1 MSNRDDARR
10 RLTRHFKRKL
20 VADLQT
26 IQGLLGTSSRTTVF
40 RMLSEA
46 GYSTSYSHA
55 GRYYTLEAIPQ
66 FDDQGL
72 WSHGEAL
79 FSKYGTLRATVVRFV
94 HDAPAGQT
102 HGELRD
108 KLRLRVHDTLRE
120 LSKAK
125 EIGRVPL
132 ERLFLYVSVERAVA
146 RAQLAER
153 RRLLE
158 SQPPPAP
165 PPSPTVTVEV
175 LLDLVHG
182 AQAWAKPAAM
192 VRRLGA
198 RGVAVSVAQVEEIF
212 QRYGIEPKKTARSGS
227 KRLRRY
233 ER

>member
-1 MSNRDDARR
+1 MSTRDDARR
-10 RLTRHFKRKL
+10 RLTRHFKRKP

-26 IQGLLGTSSRTTVF
+26 IQRVLGTNSRTTVF
-40 RMLSEA
+40 RVLSEA
-46 GYSTSYSHA
+46 GYLTSYSHA
-55 GRYYTLEAIPQ
+55 GRYYTLTEIPQ

-79 FSKYGTLRATVVRFV
+79 FSKCGTLRATIVRFV

-108 KLRLRVHDTLRE
+108 RLRLRVHDTLRE
-120 LSKAK
+120 LSKAR
-125 EIGRVPL
+125 EIGRMPV
-132 ERLFLYVSVERAVA
+132 ERLFLYVSVEQAVA

-158 SQPPPAP
+158 SQPSLTP

-175 LLDLVHG
+175 LLDLVHN
-182 AQAWAKPAAM
+182 AQAWAKPAAI
-192 VRRLGA
+192 VGRLGA

-212 QRYGIEPKKTARSGS
+212 QRYGIEQKKPARSRS
-227 KRLRRY
+227 KRLRR
-233 ER
+233 